1 MRGVSEPWALSA
13 VELRALYARRTLS
26 PVEVARAVLDR
37 LESLEPRLRAFV
49 TPTPQLALSQAAAAE
64 RAYAEG
70 AAGPVA
76 GVPVSIKDLTATA
89 GIRTTRGSLLHAG
102 DVPAEDAPLVE
113 RLYRAGAVML
123 GKSNTSEYGW
133 KGDTTNRVHGST
145 QNPWREGL
153 TAGGSSGG
161 AAAAVS
167 SGIGPLAQGSD
178 GAGSIRIPAAFCGIY
193 GIKPSYGRVPQWP
206 AGSTLS
212 HSGPIARTVA
222 DAALMIDVMEGSDP
236 RDRWSLPAAGGHLT
250 AAAEGRADGERGDA
264 LAGLRVAWSRDLGYA
279 AVEDEVADA
288 AEAAALRLAEL
299 GARVEEA
306 HPEAGDPYPVLDVIW
321 SCRMAGLFGPR
332 LDEIEDQLDPGLAG
346 VVRDAARYSGADYGR
361 AILEQNTY
369 VDVVRRF
376 FDRYD
381 LLLTPTL
388 PVTAFPAGDDGPG
401 SVAGR
406 PRRFLEWT
414 AFTYPFNLTGQ
425 PAATLPCGEV
435 DGLPVGLQMVGRWRD
450 DAAVL
455 RASAAFEAIAPW
467 RDRWPPVAGEA

>member
-1 MRGVSEPWALSA
+1 MTEPWALPA
-13 VELRALYARRTLS
+13 VELRAGYARGDLS
-26 PVEVARAVLDR
+26 PVDVTRVVLDR

-49 TPTPQLALSQAAAAE
+49 TPTPELALAHAQAAE

-70 AAGPVA
+70 SAGPLA
-76 GVPVSIKDLTATA
+76 GVPVSVKDLTATA
-89 GIRTTRGSLLHAG
+89 GIRTTRGSLLHA
-102 DVPAEDAPLVE
+102 DEVPTEDAPLVE

-133 KGDTTNRVHGST
+133 KGDTTNRVYGPT
-145 QNPWREGL
+145 QNPWREGR

-161 AAAAVS
+161 AAAAVA

-212 HSGPIARTVA
+212 HAGPIARTVA
-222 DAALMIDVMEGSDP
+222 DAALMLDVMEGPDP
-236 RDRWSLPAAGGHLT
+236 RDRWSLPASGGHL
-250 AAAEGRADGERGDA
+250 AAAEEGRAAGERGDA
-264 LAGLRVAWSRDLGYA
+264 LSGLRVAWSRDLGFA
-279 AVEDEVADA
+279 AVESAVAGA
-288 AEAAALRLAEL
+288 AEAAALRLSEL

-306 HPEAGDPYPVLDVIW
+306 HPDAGDPYPVLDVLW
-321 SCRMAGLFGPR
+321 SCRMAGLFGSR
-332 LDEIEDQLDPGLAG
+332 LDEVGHLLDPGLAG
-346 VVRDAARYSGADYGR
+346 VVREAARYSGADYGR
-361 AILEQNTY
+361 AILEQNAY
-369 VDVVRRF
+369 ADVVRRF

-388 PVTAFPAGDDGPG
+388 PVTAFAAGDDGPG
-401 SVAGR
+401 TVAGT

-435 DGLPVGLQMVGRWRD
+435 DGLPVGLQLVGRWRD
-450 DAAVL
+450 DRGVL
-455 RASAAFEAIAPW
+455 RASAAVEALAPW
-467 RDRWPPVAGEA
+467 RDRWPPAAGGS

>member
-1 MRGVSEPWALSA
+1 MTEPWALPA
-13 VELRALYARRTLS
+13 VELRAGYARGELS
-26 PVEVARAVLDR
+26 PVEVTRLVLDR

-49 TPTPQLALSQAAAAE
+49 TPTPELALAHAAAAE

-70 AAGPVA
+70 SAGPLA
-76 GVPVSIKDLTATA
+76 GVPVSVKDLTATA
-89 GIRTTRGSLLHAG
+89 GIRTTRGSLLHA
-102 DVPAEDAPLVE
+102 DEVPAEDAPLVE

-133 KGDTTNRVHGST
+133 KGDTTNRVYGST
-145 QNPWREGL
+145 QNPWREGR

-161 AAAAVS
+161 AAAAVA

-212 HSGPIARTVA
+212 HAGPITRTVA
-222 DAALMIDVMEGSDP
+222 DAALMLDVMEGPDP
-236 RDRWSLPAAGGHLT
+236 RDRWSLPASGGHLG
-250 AAAEGRADGERGDA
+250 AAEEGRAAGERGDA
-264 LAGLRVAWSRDLGYA
+264 LSGLRVAWSRDLGFA
-279 AVEDEVADA
+279 AVESAVADA
-288 AEAAALRLAEL
+288 AEAAALDLSEL

-306 HPEAGDPYPVLDVIW
+306 HPDAGDPYPVLDVLW
-321 SCRMAGLFGPR
+321 SCRMAGLFGSR
-332 LDEIEDQLDPGLAG
+332 LDEVGQLLDPGLAR
-346 VVRDAARYSGADYGR
+346 VVREAARYSGADYGR
-361 AILEQNTY
+361 AILEQNAY
-369 VDVVRRF
+369 ADAVRRF

-388 PVTAFPAGDDGPG
+388 PVTAFAAGDDGPVA
-401 SVAGR
+401 VAGR

-435 DGLPVGLQMVGRWRD
+435 DGLPVGLQIVGRWRD
-450 DAAVL
+450 DAGVL
-455 RASAAFEAIAPW
+455 RASAAVEALAPW
-467 RDRWPPVAGEA
+467 RDRWPPVAGAP